1 MINKITSALNE
12 DDYNRIQNKFSNLL
26 GYFFWFIFFIF
37 GYSSIY
43 ESFARYQIV
52 KEEFVIIKRVSDDH
66 NLRAKYNEFDENLPS
81 IEISFKYNEIQ
92 KKRLREKA
100 KKNELNLD
108 NNNEQLLDSS
118 TIKFNI

>member
-66 NLRAKYNEFDENLPS
+66 NLRAKYNE
-81 IEISFKYNEIQ
+81 IQ